1 MNLGFT
7 FIGLRFTNLITL
19 MWVLVQSMNRR
30 ILVMAVGISF
40 LFVFTSL
47 AVRPSNATAAS
58 GLDAAF
64 WKGTFFGSPMATW
77 PSCTPESSPPAGVP
91 SSTPPTA
98 TEIDPNIAHGVS
110 TGFYWDETSP
120 GFNVSGIQFYDTAFT
135 VEWTGYIY
143 LTTGTTYYF
152 QLTSDDGSWLYIN
165 TTPGSSTISAANL
178 VINDGGEQPPTS
190 ATSGAVTVPSNGTY
204 PIEVDY
210 YETCDSQSGID
221 LSWQSP
227 TGGFSVIPSEYFTPA
242 LIGSN
247 APPTPSSVPEF
258 GFAAPVV
265 AVVGLL
271 AFALVRKR
279 TLGRIDTTT

>member
-1 MNLGFT
+1 
-7 FIGLRFTNLITL
+7 
-19 MWVLVQSMNRR
+19 MNRK

-40 LFVFTSL
+40 LLALPAL
-47 AVRPSNATAAS
+47 AVRPVAATAAT

-64 WKGTFFGSPMATW
+64 WKGTFFGSPMVSW
-77 PSCTPESSPPAGVP
+77 PGCTAETSPPAGVP

-98 TEIDPNIAHGVS
+98 TETDPNIAHGAS

-120 GFNVSGIQFYDTAFT
+120 GFYVSGVQFYDTPFSA
-135 VEWTGYIY
+135 EWTGYIY
-143 LTTGTTYYF
+143 LSASTTYYF

-165 TTPGSSTISAANL
+165 TAGGSTISAANL
-178 VINDGGEQPPTS
+178 KINDGGEQPPTS
-190 ATSGAVTVPSNGTY
+190 GTSGAVTVTTSGWY

-221 LSWQSP
+221 LSWATGSASGFTIIP
-227 TGGFSVIPSEYFTPA
+227 TGSFTPA

-247 APPTPSSVPEF
+247 APLLPPTSVPEF
-258 GFAAPVV
+258 GLAAPVV
-265 AVVGLL
+265 AAVGLL

-279 TLGRIDTTT
+279 TSGRIDTTT